1 MIERIKIAAV
11 ALNLDR
17 IVLALFGWHIMRPR
31 VVPVYVQRSARTP
44 YDYLP
49 DWRR

>member
-1 MIERIKIAAV
+1 VIERIKIAAV

-17 IVLALFGWHIMRPR
+17 IVLALFGWHILRPR
-31 VVPVYVQRSARTP
+31 PIPVYVHRSARSP
-44 YDYLP
+44 YINPP